1 MLGFRTAA
9 VALLALQS
17 APPPAG
23 QSSTPATPPPPG
35 VIARVDGVD
44 LPLDEFR
51 DWVVA
56 AHGWRH
62 VDDYVDLALLR
73 HEATRLGLA
82 LPTAADLDA
91 AFEQDWQDQI
101 LMRHAGDETKWRDE
115 LTVAGLDRDG
125 YRDRR
130 AGTLELEVVAK
141 RILQKTP
148 MTADQ
153 RRELWEKEF
162 SKEGEQ
168 VHVRVAFFSTLGE
181 VHPGEQISPAELAGF
196 TARAKERADAFLAAA
211 RAEPARFAE
220 LVKSGSDR
228 CTLPRFDSYPI
239 DVRARGGTIERLR
252 SDHFGGAL
260 LQAIVDGGAKE
271 GDFVGPVTTSLGLFV
286 VQVVARTPRPFE
298 GAEAELDRIWNE
310 RSPSAGEIYH
320 LRQKLRTKAKIERY
334 PLHR

>member
-1 MLGFRTAA
+1 MLGFRSVA
-9 VALLALQS
+9 VALFAFQS
-17 APPPAG
+17 APPPA
-23 QSSTPATPPPPG
+23 APPPG

-44 LPLDEFR
+44 LPLADFR

-73 HEATRLGLA
+73 KEATRLGLA

-101 LMRHAGDETKWRDE
+101 LMRHSGDEAKWQDE
-115 LTVAGLDRDG
+115 LAKSGLDRDG

-148 MTADQ
+148 MTAEQ

-162 SKEGEQ
+162 NQEGVQ
-168 VHVRVAFFSTLGE
+168 THVRVAFFSTLGE
-181 VHPGEQISPAELAGF
+181 VHPGERVSAAEMAGF
-196 TARAKERADAFLAAA
+196 TARAKERADAFLAAV
-211 RAEPARFAE
+211 RAAPARFAE
-220 LVKSGSDR
+220 LVTSGSDR
-228 CTLPRFDSYPI
+228 CTIPRYDSYPI
-239 DVRARGGTIERLR
+239 DVRAHGGTIERLR

-260 LQAIVDGGAKE
+260 LQAIVDGSVKD
-271 GDFVGPVTTSLGLFV
+271 GDCVGPVTTSLGLV
-286 VQVVARTPRPFE
+286 VAQVVARTPRPFE
-298 GAEAELDRIWNE
+298 GAEAELDRIWSE
-310 RSPSAGEIYH
+310 RPPSAGEIYH
-320 LRQKLRTKAKIERY
+320 LRQKLRTNAKIERY